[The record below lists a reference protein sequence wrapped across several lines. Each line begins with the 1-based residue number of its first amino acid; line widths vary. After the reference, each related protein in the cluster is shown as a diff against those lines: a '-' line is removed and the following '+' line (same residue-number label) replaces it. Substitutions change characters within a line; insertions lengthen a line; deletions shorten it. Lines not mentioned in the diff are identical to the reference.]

1 MPRETR
7 TVNGWP
13 LGCQGPV
20 IDSYFSWS
28 THDMSINN
36 QLVEDGWEAALEK
49 AQVWRLSWAAM

>member
-1 MPRETR
+1 MAA
-7 TVNGWP
+7 
-13 LGCQGPV
+13 LQGPV

-49 AQVWRLSWAAM
+49 AQVWRLSRAAM